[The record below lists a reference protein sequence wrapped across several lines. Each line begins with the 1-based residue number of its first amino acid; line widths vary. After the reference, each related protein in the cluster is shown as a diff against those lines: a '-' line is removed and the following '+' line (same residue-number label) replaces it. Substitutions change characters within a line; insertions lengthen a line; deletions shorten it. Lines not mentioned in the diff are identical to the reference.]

1 MSRPL
6 GNSAGLRLFL
16 VALVALT
23 FCTLSLLL
31 LLPQAQAE
39 SARPAVALAGADGLS
54 HPEVG
59 AAQGG
64 TGAITGTVLMHNGSV
79 PGFAR
84 VNVCLVSA
92 GPLCMSA
99 SYTGTGRYDAYIF
112 GGSGDDGSYAITGMQ
127 AGSYKVLFEGDIY
140 QNRKN
145 VYYDDSD
152 TYEDAT
158 PIAVSG
164 GNVITDIN
172 GTLIGFSTV
181 AGKVTNAQGV
191 GIKDVEV
198 FLCLP
203 ESTVNCIGPS
213 WAGAV
218 THTITDGT
226 FLHKTVDAGSFKVRF
241 EHPDYLTEYSGNT
254 YDLATSQP
262 ITVGIEESLTGVNA
276 SLARAASATGRVVDE
291 SGNPVV
297 GIRVTFEPEDGA
309 FPTIRTTDATGA
321 YTVTTIAAG
330 RYKIKFVYLPDVES
344 YRPHEIDY
352 TLAVGDNTIP
362 NQALIK
368 SREIL
373 GKVTVSGGGAPLPS
387 VRVAACLS
395 TTDCT
400 RFQGFDTYFDST
412 DASGNYHLTGMAPG
426 KYYLILNTN
435 NGAYLGELYP
445 EITGYQQGAF
455 ISLTDAELIDLTTA
469 LSATINAH
477 LDTPATISG
486 RVTAQGNGAPIA
498 GITVTGCRVT
508 FDDGCPLLSS
518 TVTDANGDYTFARVA
533 PGFYRLAFSDKRP
546 APIYA
551 EFRPTSFEVVAGQEV
566 TINASLFPVPT
577 PEPTFTPIPT
587 HTATPLGTPPTTPS
601 ATPTPTATPSP
612 TPRPTV
618 IATLAVLPNSASE
631 VTIDE
636 SDGLKPGQSIH
647 LQVPAGA
654 VDEPTLFSFGTLTLS
669 APQAGVGAFVF
680 SISATQGG
688 SPADGLHFNVPVTLT
703 LTYRDEDIAG
713 LKESNLSLRYHDP
726 VRNVWRDDGIEVV
739 LHEPALNRLIL
750 RLHHLTTFAL
760 YDASV
765 RVLLPVVGG
774 NP

>member
-1 MSRPL
+1 MPRPL
-6 GNSAGLRLFL
+6 RSSATLRSILVVL
-16 VALVALT
+16 VALL

-31 LLPQAQAE
+31 LMPQAQAE
-39 SARPAVALAGADGLS
+39 SARPAVALAGAGGS
-54 HPEVG
+54 THPEVG

-64 TGAITGTVLMHNGSV
+64 TGAITGTVLMHSGSV
-79 PGFAR
+79 PGSAR
-84 VNVCLVSA
+84 VNVCPVSA
-92 GPLCMSA
+92 GESCLN
-99 SYTGTGRYDAYIF
+99 INN
-112 GGSGDDGSYAITGMQ
+112 GDTNRKEGWPDSNGHYEV
-127 AGSYKVLFEGDIY
+127 AGLAPGPYNVLFEGDY
-140 QNRKN
+140 RKVRQDVYFNN
-145 VYYDDSD
+145 VTNYIS
-152 TYEDAT
+152 AT
-158 PIAVSG
+158 QVTVTDG
-164 GNVITDIN
+164 QTTGNIN
-172 GTLIGFSTV
+172 GTLVGFSSI

-191 GIKDVEV
+191 GIPGVEV
-198 FLCLP
+198 ILCTP
-203 ESTVNCIGPS
+203 ESMVNCVPPVWHNG
-213 WAGAV
+213 GAV
-218 THTITDGT
+218 TYTVANGT
-226 FLHKTVDAGSFKVRF
+226 YLLDWVDAGTFKVRF
-241 EHPDYLTEYSGNT
+241 SHDDYLTEYSGNS
-254 YDLATSQP
+254 YDLSRAQTV
-262 ITVGIEESLTGVNA
+262 TVGIEGSLTGVNA

-291 SGNPVV
+291 EGNPVV

-344 YRPHEIDY
+344 YRTHEIDY
-352 TLAVGDNTIP
+352 TLEVGDNTIP
-362 NQALIK
+362 NQTLIK
-368 SREIL
+368 SREL
-373 GKVTVSGGGAPLPS
+373 SGKLTVSGGGAPLPS
-387 VRVAACLS
+387 AGVAACLS

-400 RFQGFDTYFDST
+400 RFQGFDTYFGST

-455 ISLTDAELIDLTTA
+455 VSLTGATLIDLTTA
-469 LSATINAH
+469 LSATIDAH
-477 LDTPATISG
+477 LDIPATISG
-486 RVTAQGNGAPIA
+486 KVTAQGSGAPIA

-508 FDDGCPLLSS
+508 IDDGCPLLASA
-518 TVTDANGDYTFARVA
+518 VTDASGEYSFARVS
-533 PGFYRLAFSDKRP
+533 PGFYRLAFTDSRP
-546 APIYA
+546 VPLYA
-551 EFRPTSFEVVAGQEV
+551 QFRPTAFEVVAGEDV
-566 TINASLFPVPT
+566 TRNAVLSLVPT
-577 PEPTFTPIPT
+577 PTPT
-587 HTATPLGTPPTTPS
+587 HTPTHTPTATPLGTPPTTPS

-618 IATLAVLPNSASE
+618 IATLAVLPNGAGE

-636 SDGLKPGQSIH
+636 NDGLKAGQSIQ

-669 APQAGVGAFVF
+669 APQAGVGVFVF

-703 LTYRDEDIAG
+703 LTYRDDDFPG
-713 LKESNLSLRYHDP
+713 LKESNLSLRFHDP
-726 VRNVWRDDGIEVV
+726 VSNTWRDEGIEVV
-739 LHEPALNRLIL
+739 LHEPAVNRLTL